1 MVVNENSLFFTTYK
15 CKVVRRREEGD
26 PSVILMVVN
35 ENSLFFTTYK
45 CKVVRME
52 CQKFTIH
59 ALTKLI

>member
-1 MVVNENSLFFTTYK
+1 MDLTERT
-15 CKVVRRREEGD
+15 RRGEEGD
-26 PSVILMVVN
+26 PIVILMVVK

>member
-1 MVVNENSLFFTTYK
+1 MDLTERT
-15 CKVVRRREEGD
+15 RRGEEGD
-26 PSVILMVVN
+26 PSVILMVVVVK

-59 ALTKLI
+59 PLTKLI